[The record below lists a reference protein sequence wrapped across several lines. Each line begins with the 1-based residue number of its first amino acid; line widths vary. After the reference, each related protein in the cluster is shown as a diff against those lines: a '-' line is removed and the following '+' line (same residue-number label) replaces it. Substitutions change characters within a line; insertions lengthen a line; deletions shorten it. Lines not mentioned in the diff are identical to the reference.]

1 MNQEGVEMR
10 KLHRRAAAAAAATL
24 LVAAGAGIGAGTYA
38 VSASGSKTK
47 TTTVV
52 REAAAPS
59 APTAPT
65 AQTQST
71 ALSVNQ
77 IYQRN
82 YRGVVQISVDEQSQA
97 TGPFPFGGGG
107 GSTQAQGSGFVYDS
121 KGDIVTNE
129 HVVSGATAIHVT
141 FWDGKTYT
149 AKLVGKDTSTDI
161 AVVRVDA
168 PASELHPLSLGSSS
182 AVQVGDGVVAIGSPF
197 GLAETVTSGIVSA
210 LHRQIDA
217 PDNFPI
223 VDAIQTDAAINHGNS
238 GGVLLNMQGQV
249 IGVTAQIE
257 SDSGGNDGVG
267 FAIPSDSVKK
277 VADGLISN
285 GKVTHAY
292 LGVSI
297 QTATNGVSIGTV
309 RSGAPAERAGLKAG
323 DVVTAIDGTAV
334 KSASA
339 LESLIAAKQPGDHVT
354 LTIRRSGSTRTIAVT
369 LGTRPS

>member
-1 MNQEGVEMR
+1 MKKV
-10 KLHRRAAAAAAATL
+10 HRRAAAAAAATL

-38 VSASGSKTK
+38 VSASGSKT
-47 TTTVV
+47 TTVV
-52 REAAAPS
+52 REAAAP
-59 APTAPT
+59 AAPT
-65 AQTQST
+65 AQTAQTQSS

-82 YRGVVQISVDEQSQA
+82 YRGVVQISVDEQSQS

-107 GSTQAQGSGFVYDS
+107 GTTQAQGSGFVYDS

-149 AKLVGKDTSTDI
+149 AKLVGKDTSTDL
-161 AVVRVDA
+161 AVIRVDA
-168 PASELHPLSLGSSS
+168 PASELHPLSVGSSS

-223 VDAIQTDAAINHGNS
+223 ADAIQTDAAINHGNS

-249 IGVTAQIE
+249 VGVTAQIE

-285 GKVTHAY
+285 GKVSHAY

-297 QTATNGVSIGTV
+297 QTATNGVSIGSV
-309 RSGAPAERAGLKAG
+309 RSGTPAQQAGLKAG

-334 KSASA
+334 KSSSA

-354 LTIRRSGSTRTIAVT
+354 LTIRRGGSTRTIGVT

>member
-1 MNQEGVEMR
+1 MK
-10 KLHRRAAAAAAATL
+10 KLHRRAAVGAAGTL

-38 VSASGSKTK
+38 VSASGSKT
-47 TTTVV
+47 TTVV
-52 REAAAPS
+52 RQAAAPA
-59 APTAPT
+59 APA
-65 AQTQST
+65 AQTEST
-71 ALSVNQ
+71 VLSVNQ
-77 IYQRN
+77 IYQRS
-82 YRGVVQISVDEQSQA
+82 YRGVVQISVDQQAQS
-97 TGPFPFGGGG
+97 GPYPFGGGG
-107 GSTQAQGSGFVYDS
+107 GSSQAQGSGFVYDS

-141 FWDGKTYT
+141 FWDGKTYS
-149 AKLVGKDTSTDI
+149 AKVVGKDTSTDL
-161 AVVRVDA
+161 AVVHVDA

-182 AVQVGDGVVAIGSPF
+182 AVQVGDGVVAIGAPF
-197 GLAETVTSGIVSA
+197 GLAESVTSGIVSA
-210 LHRQIDA
+210 LHRQITA

-223 VDAIQTDAAINHGNS
+223 ADAIQTDAAINHGNS
-238 GGVLLNMQGQV
+238 GGVLLNLQGQV

-277 VADGLISN
+277 VADGLIST
-285 GKVTHAY
+285 GKVSHAY

-297 QTATNGVSIGTV
+297 QTASNGVSIGTV
-309 RSGAPAERAGLKAG
+309 RSGTPAERAGLKAG

-339 LESLIAAKQPGDHVT
+339 LESLIASKQPGDRVT
-354 LTIRRSGSTRTIAVT
+354 LTIRRNGSTRTIGVT

>member
-1 MNQEGVEMR
+1 MR
-10 KLHRRAAAAAAATL
+10 KLHRRAAVGAAGTL
-24 LVAAGAGIGAGTYA
+24 LVAAGAGIGAGVYA
-38 VSASGSKTK
+38 VGASPSTK
-47 TTTVV
+47 TTTIV
-52 REAAAPS
+52 REAA

-71 ALSVNQ
+71 ALSINQ
-77 IYQRN
+77 IYRRN
-82 YRGVVQISVDEQSQA
+82 YRGVVQVTVDEQSQSG
-97 TGPFPFGGGG
+97 TFPFGGGG
-107 GSTQAQGSGFVYDS
+107 GSSQAQGSGFVYDS

-129 HVVSGATAIHVT
+129 HVVSGATSIHVT
-141 FWDGKTYT
+141 FWDGKTYS
-149 AKLVGKDTSTDI
+149 AKLVGKDTSTDL
-161 AVVRVDA
+161 AVVKVDA

-182 AVQVGDGVVAIGSPF
+182 SVQVGDGVVAIGSPF
-197 GLAETVTSGIVSA
+197 GLAESVTSGIVSA
-210 LHRQIDA
+210 LNRQISA

-223 VDAIQTDAAINHGNS
+223 SNAIQTDAAINHGNS
-238 GGVLLNMQGQV
+238 GGVLLNLQGQV

-267 FAIPSDSVKK
+267 FAIPSDSVKQ

-297 QTATNGVSIGTV
+297 QTASNGVSIGSV
-309 RSGAPAERAGLKAG
+309 RSGTPAERAGLEAG

-334 KSASA
+334 ESAAA
-339 LESLIAAKQPGDHVT
+339 LESLIASKQPGDHVT
-354 LTIRRSGSTRTIAVT
+354 LKILRNGSTRSVDVT

>member
-1 MNQEGVEMR
+1 MDKEGVEM
-10 KLHRRAAAAAAATL
+10 KKVHRRAAAAAAATL

-38 VSASGSKTK
+38 VSATGSKTK

-52 REAAAPS
+52 REAAAPA

-107 GSTQAQGSGFVYDS
+107 GSTRAQGSGFVYDS

-141 FWDGKTYT
+141 LWDGKTYT
-149 AKLVGKDTSTDI
+149 ATLVGKDTSTDL
-161 AVVRVDA
+161 AVVHVDA

-182 AVQVGDGVVAIGSPF
+182 AVQVGDGAVAIGSPF

-210 LHRQIDA
+210 LHR
-217 PDNFPI
+217 
-223 VDAIQTDAAINHGNS
+223 
-238 GGVLLNMQGQV
+238 
-249 IGVTAQIE
+249 
-257 SDSGGNDGVG
+257 
-267 FAIPSDSVKK
+267 
-277 VADGLISN
+277 
-285 GKVTHAY
+285 
-292 LGVSI
+292 
-297 QTATNGVSIGTV
+297 
-309 RSGAPAERAGLKAG
+309 
-323 DVVTAIDGTAV
+323 
-334 KSASA
+334 
-339 LESLIAAKQPGDHVT
+339 
-354 LTIRRSGSTRTIAVT
+354 
-369 LGTRPS
+369 